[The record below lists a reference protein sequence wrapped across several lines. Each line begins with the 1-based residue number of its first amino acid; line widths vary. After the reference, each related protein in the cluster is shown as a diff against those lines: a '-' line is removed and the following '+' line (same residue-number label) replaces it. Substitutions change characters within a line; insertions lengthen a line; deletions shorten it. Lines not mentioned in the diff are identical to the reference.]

1 MPRLGE
7 LELID
12 NSEYWEISGT
22 ETYLGRACTT
32 IAGTINVE
40 YSTENNILSYWLC
53 VDNQTGIV
61 LKSVMSDMSG
71 EIQRVMLMR
80 NIAFDDDVEVR
91 DLDQYTRSGNLSEY
105 DPGES
110 PAAVAAVY
118 SFLGKTGFIKF
129 EEVFAS
135 VNPDFDKENILNVYD
150 TDLKTVIDEFSFNI
164 DTLEGEII
172 E

>member
-1 MPRLGE
+1 M
-7 LELID
+7 
-12 NSEYWEISGT
+12 
-22 ETYLGRACTT
+22 
-32 IAGTINVE
+32 E

-118 SFLGKTGFIKF
+118 GLHGKMGFIKF
-129 EEVFAS
+129 EEVFPIA
-135 VNPDFDKENILNVYD
+135 NPDFDTDNTLNVYD
-150 TDLKTVIDEFSFNI
+150 TDLKTVIDEFSFNDNI
-164 DTLEGEII
+164 SEEEG
-172 E
+172 